1 MRFACGVSRM
11 NRRGISCAPRRVA
24 CKSKLGTP
32 LHTFVRAECRRVPVA
47 SDIDT
52 VPPAMTRAP
61 LLPPDLPAVGPT
73 IRSSSHISPT
83 STAQDDHKPHV
94 VTAMKASL
102 RMSRKKWPVVYCQCS
117 NQAHCSSRHIA
128 IYHPGYEAARVSPIR
143 RGVCTEHP
151 PSNSWMLHTPHV
163 CLTQQRSSEALA
175 CRRVRRLTV
184 AGAPRHL

>member
-1 MRFACGVSRM
+1 MRPAACSLQEY
-11 NRRGISCAPRRVA
+11 
-24 CKSKLGTP
+24 KLGTT
-32 LHTFVRAECRRVPVA
+32 LHTFVRTIRACGVRRVPVA

-83 STAQDDHKPHV
+83 STAQNDHKPHV
-94 VTAMKASL
+94 VTAMKASS

-151 PSNSWMLHTPHV
+151 PSN
-163 CLTQQRSSEALA
+163 
-175 CRRVRRLTV
+175 
-184 AGAPRHL
+184 